1 MKLLN
6 SRILGD
12 SPNHFIIVHG
22 LFGQLDNWNTL
33 GRRFSE
39 HFTVH
44 LIDLRN
50 HGRSFHDSDT
60 SHDAMAKDL
69 INYIDHHNLNKACFL
84 GHSLG
89 GKVVMNLALNYPDR
103 VEKLVIADMAPKT
116 YPPHH
121 QGIIKGLESVDFS
134 KVKQRSDAEDFLI
147 PYIKSPSVRQFLMKN
162 IYRISDENYAF
173 RFNLKALSETYE
185 SLVSSSLPNSQF
197 TNPVLFLGGEESDY
211 IQAEDREI
219 IESYFPNAKIK
230 TIKNAGHW
238 LHAENPEDFYDKTQ
252 RFLNDI

>member
-6 SRILGD
+6 SRILGN
-12 SPNHFIIVHG
+12 SPNHFIITHG

-33 GRRFSE
+33 GRRFAE
-39 HFTVH
+39 YFTVH

-50 HGRSFHDSDT
+50 HGRSFHDNDT
-60 SHDAMAKDL
+60 SHDSMAKDL
-69 INYIDHHNLNKACFL
+69 VNYLDHHNLNKAYFL

-89 GKVVMNLALNYPDR
+89 GKVAMNLALNHPDR
-103 VEKLVIADMAPKT
+103 VGKLVIADMAPKT

-121 QGIIKGLESVDFS
+121 QGIIKGLKSVDFS
-134 KVKQRSDAEDFLI
+134 QVKQRSDAETFLI

-173 RFNLKALSETYE
+173 RFNLKDLSDNYE
-185 SLVSSSLPNSQF
+185 SLVSSILPNSQF
-197 TNPVLFLGGEESDY
+197 TNPVLFLGGEKSDY
-211 IQAEDREI
+211 IQAEDKEI
-219 IESYFPNAKIK
+219 IESYFPNSKIE

-238 LHAENPEDFYDKTQ
+238 LHADNPEDFFNKINS
-252 RFLNDI
+252 FLSN